1 VGGSEVFQNGA
12 AFSICFYVAPYF
24 CCKGCKSPLE
34 STALL
39 DCQGGASIHQLMR
52 EKQLRAKTLIANQ
65 RLDIKQSKEE
75 E

>member
-1 VGGSEVFQNGA
+1 VGGSGVFQNGA

-34 STALL
+34 SRAVL
-39 DCQGGASIHQLMR
+39 DCQGGVRIHQLVR
-52 EKQLRAKTLIANQ
+52 ENQLRTKTLITNQ
-65 RLDIKQSKEE
+65 PLNIKQSKEE

>member
-12 AFSICFYVAPYF
+12 AFSICFYVVPYF

-34 STALL
+34 SRALL
-39 DCQGGASIHQLMR
+39 DCQEGVSIHQLVR
-52 EKQLRAKTLIANQ
+52 EKQLRAKTLITNQ
-65 RLDIKQSKEE
+65 PLNITQSKEE